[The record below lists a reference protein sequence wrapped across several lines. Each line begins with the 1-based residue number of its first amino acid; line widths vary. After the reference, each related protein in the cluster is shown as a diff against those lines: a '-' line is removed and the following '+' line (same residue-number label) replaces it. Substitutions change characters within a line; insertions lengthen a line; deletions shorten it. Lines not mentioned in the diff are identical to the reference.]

1 MLNSVVSDN
10 LQIILES
17 IILIEER
24 FSNVDVPDKFVTSPE
39 GVILLD
45 AVAMRLQVIGEL
57 TKKISKI
64 ESSLLE
70 EYPEIEWD
78 KIIKLREII
87 SHHYEMVDHEIIF
100 DICKN
105 HIPILKSTIEKIIE
119 KETPN

>member
-64 ESSLLE
+64 ESS
-70 EYPEIEWD
+70 
-78 KIIKLREII
+78 
-87 SHHYEMVDHEIIF
+87 F
-100 DICKN
+100 
-105 HIPILKSTIEKIIE
+105 IEKIIE